1 MAKYTSTSS
10 KCTFD
15 ICMFKLNVWN
25 VIPLSQG
32 WLRKNFSLIFGFNL
46 PNFMTIG
53 GCPLKILTFMQKF
66 PKNVPKVQVK
76 KGFKGNLDICMFRLK
91 LKRHP
96 SVPRLIKKN
105 FLCPLKNLTFVQKL
119 VSYWWLILV
128 FCHNVDCTS
137 LYTACCWPKKSKVL
151 RRSTDYN
158 PQKIGGVYV

>member
-1 MAKYTSTSS
+1 
-10 KCTFD
+10 
-15 ICMFKLNVWN
+15 
-25 VIPLSQG
+25 
-32 WLRKNFSLIFGFNL
+32 
-46 PNFMTIG
+46 MTIG

-119 VSYWWLILV
+119 VSY
-128 FCHNVDCTS
+128 
-137 LYTACCWPKKSKVL
+137 
-151 RRSTDYN
+151 
-158 PQKIGGVYV
+158 